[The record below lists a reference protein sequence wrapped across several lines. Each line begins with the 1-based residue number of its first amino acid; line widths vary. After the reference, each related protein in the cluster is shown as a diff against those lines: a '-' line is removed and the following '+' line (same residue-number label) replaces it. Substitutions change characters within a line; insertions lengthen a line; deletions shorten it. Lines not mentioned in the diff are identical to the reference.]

1 MSEDHERGRFDRITE
16 TARDALTVRRVVG
29 EPVVHGETMVIPV
42 ARISGGSGMGY
53 GEGAV
58 GGPGRGQDH
67 PGGQGDGGGGGFG
80 VSARALGVYVVRG
93 DSVEWRPAVDV
104 TKIVIGGQLVGALA
118 VVMLARALRRRRR

>member
-1 MSEDHERGRFDRITE
+1 MPETSDPGRFDRITE

-29 EPVVHGETMVIPV
+29 EPVVHGDTMVIPV
-42 ARISGGSGMGY
+42 ARVSGGSGMGY

-58 GGPGRGQDH
+58 GGHGADQK

-80 VSARALGVYVVRG
+80 VSARALGVYVISG

-104 TKIVIGGQLVGALA
+104 TRIVLGGQ
-118 VVMLARALRRRRR
+118 VVAAIAILTLARLLRRSRRR